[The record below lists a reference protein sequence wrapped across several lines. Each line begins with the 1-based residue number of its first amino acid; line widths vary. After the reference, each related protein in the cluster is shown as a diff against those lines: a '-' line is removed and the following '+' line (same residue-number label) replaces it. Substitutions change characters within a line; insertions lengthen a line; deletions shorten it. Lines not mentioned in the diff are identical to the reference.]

1 MDYSRFLKVD
11 GIALPIPSTYNF
23 DIEDLSSAAT
33 GRTLDG
39 IMHKDVVST
48 KAYIECSW
56 KKLSWDDAA
65 TILNAVDGKPQ
76 FVLDYVDPRVPNQIL
91 RGDFYVGK
99 RGGVALNLNDANRTW
114 QDISFTFIQ
123 I

>member
-1 MDYSRFLKVD
+1 MDYSTFLKVD
-11 GIALPIPSTYNF
+11 GVTMPIPTTYKF
-23 DIEDLSSAAT
+23 DIEDLSSEAT

-56 KKLSWDDAA
+56 KKASWQDAA
-65 TILNAVDGKPQ
+65 TLLNAIDGKTQ
-76 FVLDYVDPRVPNQIL
+76 IVLNYVDPRVPNQIL
-91 RGDFYVGK
+91 QGDFYVGK
-99 RGGVALNLNDANRTW
+99 RGGVALNLKDSQRTW